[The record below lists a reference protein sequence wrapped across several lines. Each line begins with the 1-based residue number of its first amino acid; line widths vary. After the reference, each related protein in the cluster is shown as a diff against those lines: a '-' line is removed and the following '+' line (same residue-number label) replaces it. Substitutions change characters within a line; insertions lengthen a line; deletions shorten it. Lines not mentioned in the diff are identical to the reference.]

1 MSLDD
6 SRSED
11 QSLREELAKPPF
23 AEKSVDAE
31 LKRRIGE
38 AIDRR
43 RSLPRRRLPL
53 IGSAALVLIGL
64 LVIAPRLKQE
74 TVKVPF
80 EQAAA
85 TEQPLAAPSAAA
97 VFEPLPALPV
107 RSVLLLGLRTD
118 HTEKDS
124 RRTLGQTES
133 STYRTLLIAERGGKL
148 LTAAEGGG
156 ILMPYGQQFWR
167 IGTKTKETSTDVLHA
182 LTAAPVRGQAEAAAD
197 WPADD
202 PNEEVKH
209 EEKLLYV
216 GNKYVSVGESDQ
228 VKRGNTTSR
237 TDTVWTKEIRQL
249 NAARSAAA
257 DEPHVSLRDIFGD
270 SAASAL
276 AVMEGSSVL
285 TELGMETEVNGDHW
299 AVARKR
305 GSWEPQVAVTQRA
318 ASSRVSSYVLADVNL
333 KLPYSVVSYDEM
345 DVDWKDVKAARPAAV
360 DAMTSPDRDMIA
372 IVTSEYIFVHPF
384 TDNGVATD
392 MSLRIDLNPG
402 ETMIMAQWATAKYAE
417 DWIAQ
422 ARANLR

>member
-11 QSLREELAKPPF
+11 QSLREELANPPF
-23 AEKSVDAE
+23 AGKSVDAE
-31 LKRRIGE
+31 LQRKIGE
-38 AIDRR
+38 AIERR

-64 LVIAPRLKQE
+64 LVVAPRLTQE
-74 TVKVPF
+74 AVKLPF
-80 EQAAA
+80 EQAAE
-85 TEQPLAAPSAAA
+85 TQQPLAAPSAAA

-124 RRTLGQTES
+124 RRSLTQTES

-148 LTAAEGGG
+148 QTAAEGGG

-167 IGTKTKETSTDVLHA
+167 IGTKTKETSTDVIHE
-182 LTAAPVRGQAEAAAD
+182 LTAAPVRGQAEAAAG

-216 GNKYVSVGESDQ
+216 GNKYVSVGESNQ
-228 VKRGNTTSR
+228 VWRGNVLTRS
-237 TDTVWTKEIRQL
+237 DTVWTKEIRQL
-249 NAARSAAA
+249 NAARSAVS

-270 SAASAL
+270 SAAAAL
-276 AVMEGSSVL
+276 AVAAETPLLSVWGADS
-285 TELGMETEVNGDHW
+285 EASGDHW
-299 AVARKR
+299 TVTRKR
-305 GSWEPQVAVTQRA
+305 GAWEPQVAVTQRGA
-318 ASSRVSSYVLADVNL
+318 DSRVSTYMLADVNL
-333 KLPYSVVSYDEM
+333 RLPYSVVSYDAME
-345 DVDWKDVKAARPAAV
+345 VDWEEVRAARPTAI

-372 IVTSEYIFVHPF
+372 IVTPQYIFVHPF
-384 TDNGVATD
+384 TDNGVAAETA
-392 MSLRIDLNPG
+392 LRIDLNPG

-422 ARANLR
+422 AKANLH